1 MANAKN
7 SFQAKT
13 MAEKCKQLRLHA
25 CVQLDYCTKHVHPMT
40 QDQLEDN
47 SVVRHLTELIK
58 VLESTEQGLKQ
69 LVNVEIPKE
78 ETK

>member
-1 MANAKN
+1 MASEKN

-47 SVVRHLTELIK
+47 SIVSYLTELIK
-58 VLESTEQGLKQ
+58 ALESTEKGLKCR
-69 LVNVEIPKE
+69 VNVPE
-78 ETK
+78 EEAK